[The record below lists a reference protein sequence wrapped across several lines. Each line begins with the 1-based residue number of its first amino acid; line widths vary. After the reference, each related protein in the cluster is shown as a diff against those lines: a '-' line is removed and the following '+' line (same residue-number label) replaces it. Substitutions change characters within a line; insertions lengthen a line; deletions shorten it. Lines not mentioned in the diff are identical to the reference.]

1 MKKLLLI
8 ISILLIASLA
18 SAQTWHTANQG
29 TFAWDASTTLVDGS
43 PVPASDTIKYQAY
56 KRLSPALPTAGEK
69 SGDEITALQQTVSF
83 TVEGGYF
90 VGVTAIRYV
99 GTERVSESQ
108 VAWSDNPAVVANGQA
123 FGFKYYLQIAFP
135 TGLRQVQ

>member
-1 MKKLLLI
+1 MKRLLI
-8 ISILLIASLA
+8 VIVILLITSLA

-29 TFAWDASTTLVDGS
+29 TFAWNASTTLSDGS
-43 PVPASDTIKYQAY
+43 SVPVNDTVKYQAY

-69 SGDEITALQQTVSF
+69 AGAEITTLQQTVSF

-90 VGVTAIRYV
+90 VGVSAIRYT
-99 GTERVSESQ
+99 GTERIGESQ
-108 VAWSDNPAVVANGQA
+108 VAWSDNPAVCVNGQT
-123 FGFKYYLQIAFP
+123 FGFKYYFQIAFP